1 MLHLLRTHCFRLVA
15 VGTVL
20 CEYIPLLRFFIHYF
34 SMVATAVVAGTEVMV
49 VMEALVDTEAMGS
62 STVLATELAHSVV
75 LVRCISFIALD

>member
-1 MLHLLRTHCFRLVA
+1 
-15 VGTVL
+15 
-20 CEYIPLLRFFIHYF
+20 
-34 SMVATAVVAGTEVMV
+34 MVATAVVAGTEVMV